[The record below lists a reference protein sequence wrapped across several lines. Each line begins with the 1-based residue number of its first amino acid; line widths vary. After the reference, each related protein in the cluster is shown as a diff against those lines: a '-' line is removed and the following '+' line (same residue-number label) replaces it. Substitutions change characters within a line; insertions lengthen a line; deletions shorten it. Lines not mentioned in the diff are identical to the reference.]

1 MNRCTAVHL
10 GFGDETVAAHSIE
23 HCVNVEVLQLPPILL
38 HFACGAENGLV
49 PESKTI

>member
-1 MNRCTAVHL
+1 VNRCTAVHL

-38 HFACGAENGLV
+38 QACGAENGLV
-49 PESKTI
+49 QESKTI